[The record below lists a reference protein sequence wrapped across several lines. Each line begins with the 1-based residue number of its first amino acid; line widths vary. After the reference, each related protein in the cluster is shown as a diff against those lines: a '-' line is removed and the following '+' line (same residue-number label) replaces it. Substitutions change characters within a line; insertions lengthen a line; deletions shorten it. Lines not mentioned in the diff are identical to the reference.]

1 MVFLYPFLIIAPA
14 QKEVINVKVKVTREF
29 RDKEHNLKLRKVGE
43 ELEVSKERADELRN
57 LGFVSVIRNPVNK
70 EQEGGDPDI
79 SH

>member
-1 MVFLYPFLIIAPA
+1 M
-14 QKEVINVKVKVTREF
+14 KVKVTREF

-70 EQEGGDPDI
+70 EPPKEQEGCDSDI

>member
-1 MVFLYPFLIIAPA
+1 M
-14 QKEVINVKVKVTREF
+14 KVKVTREF

-70 EQEGGDPDI
+70 EPPKEQ
-79 SH
+79 